1 MGGGSF
7 CFSDY
12 TAYSKSVG
20 KTIDCC
26 TRAISSGQ
34 EWHAHDIDE
43 DLDPK
48 NVIRE
53 CCNSDEHPNTLP
65 VILAL
70 DVMKNVWTGYFTEE
84 DIFGFNLA
92 YTDEILSEL
101 NKVLD

>member
-12 TAYSKSVG
+12 SAYSKSMG
-20 KTIDCC
+20 KVVDCC

-70 DVMKNVWTGYFTEE
+70 VLWALHVSVQLKHLV
-84 DIFGFNLA
+84 
-92 YTDEILSEL
+92 LSL
-101 NKVLD
+101 